1 MSEQQDAKLLDVLA
15 AMADAITKVHLET
28 VANVTKDLTVDER
41 MECLDAASAALI
53 NMLNEFNAY
62 VSGGAR

>member
-41 MECLDAASAALI
+41 MERLDAASAALI